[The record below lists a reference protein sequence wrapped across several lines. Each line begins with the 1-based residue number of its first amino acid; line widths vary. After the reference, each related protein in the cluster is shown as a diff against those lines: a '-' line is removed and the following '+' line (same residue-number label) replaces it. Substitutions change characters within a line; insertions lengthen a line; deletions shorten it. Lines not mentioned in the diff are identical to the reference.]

1 MVVSRKQNA
10 KSWVNLTIVMMVV
23 ALLFLYFFQWD
34 DMKQEIMQRVTGE
47 SIAVDNY
54 QSIPKTDSELRQLV
68 RETYP
73 PRRFAEQL
81 QQLKML
87 NRKNYQKADL
97 VERVALDRELT
108 LLNAKQRNDDQAYQR
123 KLDLLLTVV
132 RFIESLKDEFTAKQ
146 YNAAQ
151 TSLINGSTQMADSL
165 LSKVHNKHR
174 ITLGGES
181 LDLAARSVHLQGK
194 IAEER
199 LDFQRSYQY
208 HRLSVKYDPQNT
220 SYLLAAGD
228 IADNLALY
236 RNAIIYYEAALH
248 DLQNKKDTPKE
259 QLRQLLTKLAKAWE
273 SRADNK
279 KAQEYFRRAESL

>member
-1 MVVSRKQNA
+1 MVVSRKQTA

-23 ALLFLYFFQWD
+23 ALLFFYFVQWED
-34 DMKQEIMQRVTGE
+34 VTQEIMQRVTEE
-47 SIAVDNY
+47 SIAAGDY
-54 QSIPKTDSELRQLV
+54 QSIPETDSELRQLV

-73 PRRFAEQL
+73 VRRFTEQL
-81 QQLKML
+81 QQLKTR
-87 NRKNYQKADL
+87 NREIYNKADL

-108 LLNAKQRNDDQAYQR
+108 LLNAKQRNEGQAYQR
-123 KLDLLLTVV
+123 KIDLLVTVL
-132 RFIESLKDEFTAKQ
+132 RFIEKLKDEFTAKQ

-151 TSLINGSTQMADSL
+151 TALINGSTQVANSL

-174 ITLGGES
+174 VTLGGES

-220 SYLLAAGD
+220 VYLLAAGD

-236 RNAIIYYEAALH
+236 RNAIVYYEAALH
-248 DLQNKKDTPKE
+248 DLQRKEDTPKE

-279 KAQEYFRRAESL
+279 KAQDYFRKAENL